1 MSEPR
6 FIDAYDMTTGAKLD
20 HPVPEHWLTHPVLG
34 ANLSKIPRQKAA
46 DKGRKATDKPAIG
59 EAEKEQ

>member
-6 FIDAYDMTTGAKLD
+6 FVDAWNRKTGKKLP

-34 ANLSKIPRQKAA
+34 RDLSKTPRQKAA
-46 DKGRKATDKPAIG
+46 DKARRGTDKPADG
-59 EAEKEQ
+59 VADKEQ